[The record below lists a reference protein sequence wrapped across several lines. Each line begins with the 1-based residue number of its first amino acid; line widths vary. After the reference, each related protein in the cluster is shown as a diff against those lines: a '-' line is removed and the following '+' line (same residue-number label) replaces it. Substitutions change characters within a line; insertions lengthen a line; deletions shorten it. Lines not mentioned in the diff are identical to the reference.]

1 MMRRTRSQKAQDPSK
16 SDIVAKNDLPENTE
30 DDDANMLKEA
40 ELTLP
45 VGEEDQLTTAKA
57 IMGLTNTI
65 TEMKNELKQELSNFK
80 MDINQKLLN
89 INADIRNQGTRLTE
103 AEQRINELEAVNM
116 DLRGALRHSLTQQK
130 ILNSKVTDL
139 EGRSRRNNMRIFGIK
154 EGAEGTS
161 MVKFVN
167 NFLKTE
173 LALGEDMDLQ
183 IQRSHRSLGPKP
195 RDNQPAR
202 SILVNFQRFDIKDKV
217 LRAAWSKKITYEG
230 KAVSFANDLPAEI
243 NNKMKEYKDIKRSL
257 KEASIR
263 FQTPYPAR
271 MKIHWEDGPRMYKNA
286 SEVAEDMKKR
296 GFAVDLPH
304 PSDVD
309 WEQVLSRDAHWNR
322 MDSTHTER
330 VRDRLRDFHRD

>member
-30 DDDANMLKEA
+30 DDDANMLKKA

-161 MVKFVN
+161 MVKF
-167 NFLKTE
+167 
-173 LALGEDMDLQ
+173 
-183 IQRSHRSLGPKP
+183 
-195 RDNQPAR
+195 
-202 SILVNFQRFDIKDKV
+202 DIKDKV

-230 KAVSFANDLPAEI
+230 KAVSFANNLPAEI